1 MSFLRSRSSETSVG
15 MNNLFDTSNC
25 LYYLCALFSVVQ
37 LSVPLT
43 YYIFV
48 FFLGPIQGVFY
59 VGKDEFITWRWN
71 AMYNRREYW
80 HTVINAAMVFCWF
93 LEIKDSKFGFWVY
106 FTPFSGD
113 RVCEG
118 IPGLLIQWS
127 DIVQNSS
134 TARFADPR
142 LSGGR

>member
-93 LEIKDSKFGFWVY
+93 LEIHYTDFH
-106 FTPFSGD
+106 
-113 RVCEG
+113 
-118 IPGLLIQWS
+118 
-127 DIVQNSS
+127 SS
-134 TARFADPR
+134 TVD
-142 LSGGR
+142 SGRTYLLGGKFRVGIRCWLAGWIWC